1 MQTTTTG
8 SCQIELFA
16 GLLPRRK
23 WSRLQPIPC
32 PVCGVEFKPKSGRK
46 YCSLKCS
53 AIQIGRD
60 KKGQPIGGSLP
71 AWHGCAKCHALIGMS
86 GKMSGDLLRKDKAT
100 ICQFRK
106 ENGLPTLSKSQAIKA
121 VLVKNGTAQRKAQHD
136 ANEQWWKENWAGVVD
151 TYWTHCS
158 HKVISQLCKKQKERV
173 VLSKKEWRKIWYEK
187 NKSKLKIERLKW
199 VKENPDR
206 IKISRLKQRKRP
218 EVRLRRNIRKR
229 LKKILG
235 SFSDT
240 FAQSVGCTPRQLRMY
255 LESQFT
261 KRMTWGNY
269 GTYWHV
275 DHIQPL
281 ASFDLTDP
289 IQRNIACNY
298 ANLRPLEAEKN
309 LQKSDTIEF
318 PQLHLCMAM

>member
-1 MQTTTTG
+1 
-8 SCQIELFA
+8 
-16 GLLPRRK
+16 
-23 WSRLQPIPC
+23 
-32 PVCGVEFKPKSGRK
+32 VDFKPKSGRK

-86 GKMSGDLLRKDKAT
+86 GKMSGDLVNKDRAT

-106 ENGLPTLSKSQAIKA
+106 ENGLPTLSNSQATKS
-121 VLVKNGTAQRKAQHD
+121 VLVKSGKTPGQT
-136 ANEQWWKENWAGVVD
+136 NEQWWKDNWAGVLD
-151 TYWTHCS
+151 SYWAFCS
-158 HKVISQLCKKQKERV
+158 QKVISKICKKQKEKV
-173 VLSKKEWRKIWYEK
+173 ILSKKEWKKIWYEK
-187 NKSKLKIERLKW
+187 NKSKLKVKRIKW
-199 VKENPDR
+199 VKENPDKV
-206 IKISRLKQRKRP
+206 KISRLKQKARP
-218 EVRLRRNIRKR
+218 EVRLRNNIRKR

-235 SFSDT
+235 LFSDT

-261 KRMTWGNY
+261 KRMTWENY

-289 IQRNIACNY
+289 IQRNIACNW
-298 ANLRPLEAEKN
+298 ANLRPLEAKKN